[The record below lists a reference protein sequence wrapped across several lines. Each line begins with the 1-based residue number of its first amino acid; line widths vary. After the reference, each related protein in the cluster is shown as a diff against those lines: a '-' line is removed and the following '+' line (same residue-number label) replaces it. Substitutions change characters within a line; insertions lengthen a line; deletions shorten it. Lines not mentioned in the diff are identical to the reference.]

1 VRRASQGLLYA
12 PVTSFAMVVQ
22 SQDVPERVPDGPR
35 VRIVALHADALRLQ
49 DRGGRLKAIHVELER
64 RSVAFRTEGDL
75 RNLGGPPE
83 RELAARRLDRGP
95 HGAPLTDHP
104 EAKDIA
110 VERETPLHVV
120 NGEDDVTDVLHD
132 RHGPESPAKGYE
144 DRGNE
149 GFERRPKEAR

>member
-1 VRRASQGLLYA
+1 
-12 PVTSFAMVVQ
+12 MVVQ

-49 DRGGRLKAIHVELER
+49 DRGGRLKVVYVKLER
-64 RSVAFRTEGDL
+64 RSVAFGTKGDL
-75 RNLGGPPE
+75 RSLGSPPE
-83 RELAARRLDRGP
+83 RELAARGLDRGP

-104 EAKDIA
+104 EAEDIA

-120 NGEDDVTDVLHD
+120 HGEDDVTDVLHD
-132 RHGPESPAKGYE
+132 CHRPASPAKGYE
-144 DRGNE
+144 DRGSK